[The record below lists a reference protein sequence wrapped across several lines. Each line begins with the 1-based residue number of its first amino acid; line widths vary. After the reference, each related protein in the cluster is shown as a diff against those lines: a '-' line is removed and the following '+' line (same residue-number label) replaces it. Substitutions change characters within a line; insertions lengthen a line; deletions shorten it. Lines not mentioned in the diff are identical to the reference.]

1 MMYVQHKT
9 TGEVYETTS
18 NWGEDFTQLT
28 KAKGEQLYREQ
39 TARDLR
45 KLIKAG
51 QTVYTNC
58 EEVSRSGMSRRISL
72 YIVIKGEI
80 VNITRRVSIITNF
93 GLSSRGGLIVG
104 GCGMDM
110 GFHAVY
116 TLGRCLWPKGTRKAH
131 GTRNGAPDKDGGYAL
146 KHSWL

>member
-1 MMYVQHKT
+1 MYMQDKA
-9 TGEVYETTS
+9 TGEVFETNS
-18 NWGEDFTQLT
+18 HWGERFEELT
-28 KAKGEQLYREQ
+28 KAKGAELYREQ

-58 EEVSRSGMSRRISL
+58 EHVSASGMSRRISL
-72 YIVIKGEI
+72 YVVHKGEI
-80 VNITRRVSIITNF
+80 VNITRRASIVT
-93 GLSSRGGLIVG
+93 GWTLSDKGGLNVG

-110 GFHAVY
+110 GFSTVY
-116 TLGRCLWPKGTRKAH
+116 TLGRYLWPKGTRKPH
-131 GTRNGAPDKDGGYAL
+131 GTRNGAPDRDGGYAL